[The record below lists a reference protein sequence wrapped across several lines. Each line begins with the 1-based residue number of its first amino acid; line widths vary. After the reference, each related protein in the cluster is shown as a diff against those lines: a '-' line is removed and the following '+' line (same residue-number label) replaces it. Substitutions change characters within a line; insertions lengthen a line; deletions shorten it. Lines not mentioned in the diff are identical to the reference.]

1 MEKIKEF
8 FGKCAK
14 FINGIVSK
22 NKYKVL
28 IGSIVGVIAIIVIV
42 VGCTS
47 IKGDN
52 NVIVK
57 GNNDSVTN
65 TERLLTTSSYV
76 CVAENCNCPCKHIGE

>member
-1 MEKIKEF
+1 MVKIKDF
-8 FGKCAK
+8 FKK
-14 FINGIVSK
+14 FVGFIGGVVSK

-28 IGSIVGVIAIIVIV
+28 IGSVVGVIAIVAVI

-65 TERLLTTSSYV
+65 TERLLTSPSYV

>member
-8 FGKCAK
+8 ICKCAK
-14 FINGIVSK
+14 FINGFISK
-22 NKYKVL
+22 NKFKVL
-28 IGSIVGVIAIIVIV
+28 IGSIIGVVAIIVVV

-65 TERLLTTSSYV
+65 TERLLTSSSYV

>member
-1 MEKIKEF
+1 MVKIKYF
-8 FGKCAK
+8 FKK
-14 FINGIVSK
+14 FVGFIGGVVSK

-28 IGSIVGVIAIIVIV
+28 IGSVVGVIAIVAVI

-65 TERLLTTSSYV
+65 TERLLTSSSYV

>member
-1 MEKIKEF
+1 MEKIKALF
-8 FGKCAK
+8 SKCAK
-14 FINGIVSK
+14 FVNGFISK
-22 NKYKVL
+22 NKFKVL
-28 IGSIVGVIAIIVIV
+28 IGSIVGVIAIIVVI

-65 TERLLTTSSYV
+65 TERLLTTSNNV
-76 CVAENCNCPCKHIGE
+76 CIAENCNCPCKHIGE

>member
-1 MEKIKEF
+1 MEKIKAL

-14 FINGIVSK
+14 FINSIVTK

-28 IGSIVGVIAIIVIV
+28 IGSIVGVIAIIVVI

-65 TERLLTTSSYV
+65 TERLLTSSSYV

>member
-8 FGKCAK
+8 IGKCGK
-14 FINGIVSK
+14 FINGFISK
-22 NKYKVL
+22 NKFKVL
-28 IGSIVGVIAIIVIV
+28 IGSIVGVIAIIVVI

-57 GNNDSVTN
+57 GNNDTVTN
-65 TERLLTTSSYV
+65 TERLLTSSSYV

>member
-1 MEKIKEF
+1 MEKIKELF
-8 FGKCAK
+8 KKCVG
-14 FINGIVSK
+14 FIGGFMAK
-22 NKYKVL
+22 NKFKVL
-28 IGSIVGVIAIIVIV
+28 IGSIIGVVAIIVVV

-65 TERLLTTSSYV
+65 TERLLTTSSNV
-76 CVAENCNCPCKHIGE
+76 CIAENCNCPCKHIGE

>member
-8 FGKCAK
+8 IGKCAK
-14 FINGIVSK
+14 FINGFISK
-22 NKYKVL
+22 NKFKVL
-28 IGSIVGVIAIIVIV
+28 FGSIIGVVAIIVVV

-57 GNNDSVTN
+57 GNNDTVTN
-65 TERLLTTSSYV
+65 TERLLTSSSYV